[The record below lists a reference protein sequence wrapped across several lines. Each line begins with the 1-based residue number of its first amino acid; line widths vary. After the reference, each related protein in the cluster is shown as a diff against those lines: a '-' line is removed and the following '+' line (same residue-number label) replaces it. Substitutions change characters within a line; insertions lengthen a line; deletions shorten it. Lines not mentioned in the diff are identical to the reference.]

1 MDAPEG
7 VGPRW
12 SAYVPDGLLAE
23 MLSQQAAGSS
33 AEHLERIGA
42 WEKVI
47 AFAQAAQLREIAG
60 FVAAAEADPAF
71 GDDPEQVHASV
82 SAAVGAMVRV
92 AARTAAGRVD
102 DSLAL
107 VKRLPKTLAAL
118 SAGAINISSARAIL
132 EETFSLGDKP
142 LADVEAQILEYA
154 SGQTTGQ
161 IRANAK
167 RVVARMDAEAVRR
180 RAEQARRERCVRLI
194 PEPDGMATV
203 AAYLPA
209 QQAVAVVD
217 VLDDCARRAACSS
230 DRRSMAARRA
240 DALVDLVLDSDLSV
254 PADSSSSA
262 GSPEKSTASW
272 AVTAVDAGHGE
283 VVSPASGSGDSAGR
297 TSGASGP
304 VGQKSP
310 RRVGRRRR
318 GSQVQIRVTVALTT
332 LLGLD
337 QLPGELAGYGPIP
350 ADVARELA
358 AEGTW
363 RRLVT
368 DPVSGAL
375 LDYGT
380 TRYRPPPHLA
390 EHVVARDR
398 TCVYP
403 GCRVPA
409 HRCDIDHHVP
419 RSGGGPTSA
428 WNISS
433 LCRSHHRLKHSPG
446 WRVTRRVNGSVTWRT
461 PTGHGLTRHPARLAE
476 LGVAEPVRARD
487 LVAMPPGDSPRS

>member
-1 MDAPEG
+1 MSGRLEHMFESWTTVDAPEG

-12 SAYVPDGLLAE
+12 SACVPDGLLAE
-23 MLSQQAAGSS
+23 MLSYQAGGSS

-42 WEKVI
+42 WERLI
-47 AFAQAAQLREIAG
+47 AFAQAAQLREIAR

-82 SAAVGAMVRV
+82 CAAIGSMVRV
-92 AARTAAGRVD
+92 PARTAAGRVD
-102 DSLAL
+102 DSIAL
-107 VKRLPKTLAAL
+107 VKRLPNTLAAL
-118 SAGAINISSARAIL
+118 SAGVINMSSARAIL
-132 EETFSLGDKP
+132 EETICLGPAP
-142 LADVEAQILEYA
+142 LADIEAHILEHA

-161 IRANAK
+161 IRASAK
-167 RVVARMDAEAVRR
+167 RVVARADAEAVRR

-209 QQAVAVVD
+209 QQAVAVID
-217 VLDDCARRAACSS
+217 VLDDCARRAAGSS

-240 DALVDLVLDSDLSV
+240 DALVDLVLDSDLLV
-254 PADSSSSA
+254 PA
-262 GSPEKSTASW
+262 GTKSPAVGAEKSTGGS
-272 AVTAVDAGHGE
+272 VDSDGI
-283 VVSPASGSGDSAGR
+283 GSRPGGR
-297 TSGASGP
+297 ESS
-304 VGQKSP
+304 
-310 RRVGRRRR
+310 RRVGSRRR

-350 ADVARELA
+350 ADIARELA

-390 EHVVARDR
+390 EHVKARDR

-419 RSGGGPTSA
+419 HSDAGPTSA

-446 WRVTRRVNGSVTWRT
+446 WRVTRLVNGSVAWRT
-461 PTGHGLTRHPARLAE
+461 PTGHRLTREPPRLAE
-476 LGVAEPVRARD
+476 PEVAQPARSGD
-487 LVAMPPGDSPRS
+487 LAAMASADRSPF